1 MFTIG
6 LKIVNQMLAKFS
18 KGMSCKQT
26 HFQNQ
31 RWGPRIL
38 KVFKVYLK
46 RNIVLLVLLL
56 TSSKFSRQ
64 FAPWQDLE
72 SDWLGLLHHT
82 FLLQEQLLIYYV
94 QCSFYNCRKY
104 QKIVGFLTFSS
115 SVKED
120 HWLKKG

>member
-38 KVFKVYLK
+38 KVFKVYCK
-46 RNIVLLVLLL
+46 EKHCSIGFIA
-56 TSSKFSRQ
+56 KF
-64 FAPWQDLE
+64 
-72 SDWLGLLHHT
+72 
-82 FLLQEQLLIYYV
+82 
-94 QCSFYNCRKY
+94 
-104 QKIVGFLTFSS
+104 
-115 SVKED
+115 
-120 HWLKKG
+120 